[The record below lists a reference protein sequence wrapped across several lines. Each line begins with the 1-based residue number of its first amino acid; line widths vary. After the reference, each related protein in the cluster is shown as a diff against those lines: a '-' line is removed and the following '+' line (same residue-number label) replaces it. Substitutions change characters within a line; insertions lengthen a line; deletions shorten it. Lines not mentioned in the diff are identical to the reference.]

1 LKSQVKALLKHQKIL
16 FQKDISS
23 RLPLETSK
31 KIDYHCKIEFTQIK
45 LSLEKQL
52 NSEFAGP
59 TVFGHP
65 KGLMT
70 LFFTEMWERF
80 SYYGMRAL
88 LILFMTTAVIDGGLG
103 FDDKTSGA
111 IYGLYTMGVYLL
123 ALPGGWLAD
132 RLFGLKKSVWYGGII
147 IALGHFTMAL
157 PGLINLFETAEVEK
171 VALSA
176 FDTNSFFLGL
186 VLIVFGT
193 GLLKPNISSIVGQL
207 YPAGSSKRDAGFSI
221 FYMGINLGALIAP
234 IVCSTLAT
242 YDWHLGFGVAGL
254 GMVIGLI
261 QYKLTSQ
268 ALDGLGDEP
277 VVETAEEKISFNKL
291 KKGTTY
297 VIAALIA
304 IIAVLFTGI
313 IPIDVS
319 AIAGASGTIIAVV
332 AFGYLGYVIAF
343 GGLDKGD
350 RNKVGVIA
358 ILFLFSAMFWSGFE
372 QAGSTLNLFAERFTD
387 RTVFGWEI
395 PTGYFQSINSMFII
409 IFAPIFGAM
418 WVWLGRRNMEPS
430 SPLKFAFGLFALGMG
445 FLVMY
450 FAAKIAASGDLAAP
464 TWLIMTYMLHT
475 FGELSLSPVGLSLV
489 TKLAPKSYG
498 GQMMGI
504 WFLSVALGNLIAGL
518 IAGEASGGSEEALAQ
533 MPDQYMLIV
542 YTVLGSAA
550 LLFLLKPIIR
560 KMMGEVH

>member
-1 LKSQVKALLKHQKIL
+1 LLTQ
-16 FQKDISS
+16 DNSNTS
-23 RLPLETSK
+23 VLETSRK
-31 KIDYHCKIEFTQIK
+31 KEYHCKIYFTQIK
-45 LSLEKQL
+45 PSLEKQL
-52 NSEFAGP
+52 TPEFDGP
-59 TVFGHP
+59 TIFGHP

-88 LILFMTTAVIDGGLG
+88 LILFMTTAVFEGGLG

-132 RLFGLKKSVWYGGII
+132 RLFGLKQSVWYGGII

-157 PGLINLFETAEVEK
+157 PGVVKLFSSSEVEK
-171 VALSA
+171 VALST

-186 VLIVFGT
+186 ILIVLGT

-221 FYMGINLGALIAP
+221 FYMGINIGGFIAP
-234 IVCSTLAT
+234 IICGTLAT

-254 GMVIGLI
+254 GMVFGLI
-261 QYKLTSQ
+261 QYKLTSNT
-268 ALDGLGDEP
+268 LVGLGDKPLFLSE
-277 VVETAEEKISFNKL
+277 AEKSGNKKL
-291 KKGTTY
+291 KINTSIILA
-297 VIAALIA
+297 VLAAVVA
-304 IIAVLFTGI
+304 ILFTGV

-319 AIAGASGTIIAVV
+319 AIAGASGTVIAIV
-332 AFGYLGYVIAF
+332 AFGFLGYVIAF
-343 GGLDKGD
+343 GGLDKAD
-350 RNKVGVIA
+350 KNKVGVIA

-372 QAGSTLNLFAERFTD
+372 QAGSTLNLFGERFTD
-387 RTVFGWEI
+387 RTVLGWEI
-395 PTGYFQSINSMFII
+395 PASYFQSINSLFII
-409 IFAPIFGAM
+409 IFAPFFGAL
-418 WVWLGRRNMEPS
+418 WVWLGRRNLEPS
-430 SPLKFAFGLFALGMG
+430 SPLKFTFGLILLGVG
-445 FLVMY
+445 FLIMY

-464 TWLIMTYMLHT
+464 TWLIMTYMIHT

-489 TKLAPKSYG
+489 TKLAPKNYG

-504 WFLSVALGNLIAGL
+504 WFLSVALGNLFAGL

-542 YTVLGSAA
+542 YTVMGSAI
-550 LLFLLKPIIR
+550 LLFLLKPVIK

>member
-1 LKSQVKALLKHQKIL
+1 
-16 FQKDISS
+16 
-23 RLPLETSK
+23 LETSRK
-31 KIDYHCKIEFTQIK
+31 KEYHCKIYFTQIIP
-45 LSLEKQL
+45 SLEKQL
-52 NSEFAGP
+52 TPEFDGP
-59 TVFGHP
+59 TIFGHP

-88 LILFMTTAVIDGGLG
+88 LILFMTTAVFEGGLG

-132 RLFGLKKSVWYGGII
+132 RLFGLKQSVWYGGII

-157 PGLINLFETAEVEK
+157 PGVVKLFSSSEVEK
-171 VALSA
+171 VALST

-186 VLIVFGT
+186 ILIVLGT

-221 FYMGINLGALIAP
+221 FYMGINIGGFIAP
-234 IVCSTLAT
+234 IICGTLAT

-254 GMVIGLI
+254 GMVFGLI
-261 QYKLTSQ
+261 QYKLTSNT
-268 ALDGLGDEP
+268 LVGLGDKPLFLSE
-277 VVETAEEKISFNKL
+277 AEKSGNKKL
-291 KKGTTY
+291 KINTSIILA
-297 VIAALIA
+297 VLAAVVA
-304 IIAVLFTGI
+304 ILFTGV

-319 AIAGASGTIIAVV
+319 AIAGASGTVIAIV
-332 AFGYLGYVIAF
+332 AFGFLGYVIAF
-343 GGLDKGD
+343 GGLDKAD
-350 RNKVGVIA
+350 KNKVGVIA

-372 QAGSTLNLFAERFTD
+372 QAGSTLNLFGERFTD
-387 RTVFGWEI
+387 RTVLGWEI
-395 PTGYFQSINSMFII
+395 PASYFQSINSLFII
-409 IFAPIFGAM
+409 IFAPFFGAL
-418 WVWLGRRNMEPS
+418 WVWLGRRNLEPS
-430 SPLKFAFGLFALGMG
+430 SPLKFTFGLILLGVG
-445 FLVMY
+445 FLIMY

-464 TWLIMTYMLHT
+464 TWLIMTYMIHT

-489 TKLAPKSYG
+489 TKLAPKNYG

-504 WFLSVALGNLIAGL
+504 WFLSVALGNLFAGL

-542 YTVLGSAA
+542 YTVMGSAI
-550 LLFLLKPIIR
+550 LLFLLKPVIK

>member
-1 LKSQVKALLKHQKIL
+1 
-16 FQKDISS
+16 
-23 RLPLETSK
+23 LETSTK
-31 KIDYHCKIEFTQIK
+31 KEYHCKVYFTQIK
-45 LSLEKQL
+45 RSLEKQL
-52 NSEFAGP
+52 TPEFDGP
-59 TVFGHP
+59 TIFGHP

-88 LILFMTTAVIDGGLG
+88 LILFMTTAVFEGGLG

-132 RLFGLKKSVWYGGII
+132 RLFGLKQSVWYGGII

-157 PGLINLFETAEVEK
+157 PGVVKLFSSSEVEK
-171 VALSA
+171 VALTT

-186 VLIVFGT
+186 ILIVLGT

-221 FYMGINLGALIAP
+221 FYMGINIGGFIAP
-234 IVCSTLAT
+234 IICGTLAT

-254 GMVIGLI
+254 GMVFGLF
-261 QYKLTSQ
+261 QYKMTSNT
-268 ALDGLGDEP
+268 LEGLGDKPIFVTE
-277 VVETAEEKISFNKL
+277 AEKSGNKKL
-291 KKGTTY
+291 KINTSIILA
-297 VIAALIA
+297 VLAVAVA
-304 IIAVLFTGI
+304 ILFTGV

-319 AIAGASGTIIAVV
+319 AIAGASGTVIAIV
-332 AFGYLGYVIAF
+332 AFGFLGYVMAF
-343 GGLDKGD
+343 GGLDKAD

-372 QAGSTLNLFAERFTD
+372 QAGSTLNLFGERFTD
-387 RTVFGWEI
+387 RMVLGWEI
-395 PTGYFQSINSMFII
+395 PASYFQSINSLFII
-409 IFAPIFGAM
+409 IFAPFFGAL
-418 WVWLGRRNMEPS
+418 WVWLGRRNLEPS
-430 SPLKFAFGLFALGMG
+430 SPLKFTFGLILLGVG
-445 FLVMY
+445 FLIMY

-464 TWLIMTYMLHT
+464 TWLIMTYMIHT

-489 TKLAPKSYG
+489 TKLAPKNYG

-504 WFLSVALGNLIAGL
+504 WFLSVALGNLFAGL

-542 YTVLGSAA
+542 YTVMGSAI
-550 LLFLLKPIIR
+550 LLFLLKPVIK

>member
-1 LKSQVKALLKHQKIL
+1 M
-16 FQKDISS
+16 
-23 RLPLETSK
+23 
-31 KIDYHCKIEFTQIK
+31 
-45 LSLEKQL
+45 EKQL
-52 NSEFAGP
+52 TPEFDGP

-88 LILFMTTAVIDGGLG
+88 LILFMTTAIVDGGLG

-157 PGLINLFETAEVEK
+157 PGLISLGQESNTVK
-171 VALSA
+171 DSLSSL
-176 FDTNSFFLGL
+176 DTNSFFLGL
-186 VLIVFGT
+186 VLIVLGT

-207 YPAGSSKRDAGFSI
+207 YAPGSSKRDAGFSI
-221 FYMGINLGALIAP
+221 FYMGINIGALIAP
-234 IVCSTLAT
+234 IACSTLAA
-242 YDWHLGFGVAGL
+242 YDWHLGFGLAGF
-254 GMVIGLI
+254 GMVLGLI
-261 QYKLTSQ
+261 QYKLTNKS
-268 ALDGLGDEP
+268 LDGLGETP
-277 VVETAEEKISFNKL
+277 VIESPEEIESNKKL
-291 KKGTTY
+291 KSMVTWIGSVLLAVVVFLFSGVISIDVSLIAGVSGY
-297 VIAALIA
+297 VIAI
-304 IIAVLFTGI
+304 
-313 IPIDVS
+313 
-319 AIAGASGTIIAVV
+319 V
-332 AFGYLGYVIAF
+332 AFGYLGYVMAF
-343 GGLDKGD
+343 GGLSKPD
-350 RNKVGVIA
+350 RNKVGVIT

-418 WVWLGRRNMEPS
+418 WVWLGRRNLEPS
-430 SPLKFAFGLFALGMG
+430 SPLKFTFGLLLLGVG
-445 FLVMY
+445 FFVMY

-464 TWLIMTYMLHT
+464 TWLILTYMLHT

-489 TKLAPKSYG
+489 TKLAPKAYG

-518 IAGEASGGSEEALAQ
+518 IAGEASGGTEEALAQ

-542 YTVLGSAA
+542 YTVVGSAI
-550 LLFLLKPIIR
+550 LLFLLKPVIR

>member
-1 LKSQVKALLKHQKIL
+1 
-16 FQKDISS
+16 
-23 RLPLETSK
+23 
-31 KIDYHCKIEFTQIK
+31 
-45 LSLEKQL
+45 LEKQHTL
-52 NSEFAGP
+52 EFDGP

-65 KGLMT
+65 KGLVT

-123 ALPGGWLAD
+123 ALPGGWIAD

-147 IALGHFTMAL
+147 IASGHFTMAL
-157 PGLINLFETAEVEK
+157 PGIVNLFGSNQIQQLS
-171 VALSA
+171 LSA

-186 VLIVFGT
+186 ILIVLGT

-234 IVCSTLAT
+234 IVCSTLAV

-261 QYKLTSQ
+261 QYKYTSQ
-268 ALDGLGDEP
+268 ALAGLGEKP
-277 VVETAEEKISFNKL
+277 VVETPEEEISFVKL
-291 KKGTTY
+291 KKHTTY
-297 VIAALIA
+297 SVVALVAVIGF
-304 IIAVLFTGI
+304 LFTGL
-313 IPIDVS
+313 IPLNVS
-319 AIAGASGTIIAVV
+319 SIAGVSGYIIAVV
-332 AFGYLGYVIAF
+332 AFGYLGYVMAF

-372 QAGSTLNLFAERFTD
+372 QAGSTLNLFTERFTE
-387 RTVFGWEI
+387 RTIFGWNI

-409 IFAPIFGAM
+409 IFAPFFGAM
-418 WVWLGRRNMEPS
+418 WVWLGRRNLEPS
-430 SPLKFAFGLFALGMG
+430 SPLKFAFGLLGLGMG

-489 TKLAPKSYG
+489 TKLAPKGYG

-504 WFLSVALGNLIAGL
+504 WFLSVALGNLFAGL
-518 IAGEASGGSEEALAQ
+518 IAGEASGGSQEALAR
-533 MPDQYMLIV
+533 MPSQYMLIV
-542 YTVLGSAA
+542 YTVVGSAV
-550 LLFLLKPIIR
+550 LLFMLKPFIR
-560 KMMGEVH
+560 KMMGRVH

>member
-1 LKSQVKALLKHQKIL
+1 MENQQTV
-16 FQKDISS
+16 
-23 RLPLETSK
+23 
-31 KIDYHCKIEFTQIK
+31 EFD
-45 LSLEKQL
+45 
-52 NSEFAGP
+52 GP
-59 TVFGHP
+59 TMFGHP

-132 RLFGLKKSVWYGGII
+132 RLFGLKQSVWYGGII

-157 PGLINLFETAEVEK
+157 PGLQTLLVGGHEAKTA
-171 VALSA
+171 LTTL
-176 FDTNSFFLGL
+176 DTSSFYLGL
-186 VLIVFGT
+186 ILIVLGT

-207 YPAGSSKRDAGFSI
+207 YAPGSSKRDAGFSI
-221 FYMGINLGALIAP
+221 FYMGINIGALIAP
-234 IVCSTLAT
+234 IACSTLAA
-242 YDWHLGFGVAGL
+242 YDWHLGFGLAGL
-254 GMVIGLI
+254 GMVLGLI
-261 QYKLTSQ
+261 QYKATGKS
-268 ALDGLGDEP
+268 LDGYGEAP
-277 VVETAEEKISFNKL
+277 VVETPEEIASTKKL
-291 KKGTTY
+291 KSMVTWIG
-297 VIAALIA
+297 LIMVA
-304 IIAVLFTGI
+304 IVSFLFFGGI
-313 IPIDVS
+313 SIDAS
-319 AIAGASGTIIAVV
+319 FIAGVSGYVIAVV
-332 AFGYLGYVIAF
+332 AFGYLGYVMAF
-343 GGLDKGD
+343 GGLDKSD
-350 RNKVGVIA
+350 RNKVGVIT

-409 IFAPIFGAM
+409 IFAPFFGAM
-418 WVWLGRRNMEPS
+418 WVWLGRRNLEPS
-430 SPLKFAFGLFALGMG
+430 SPLKFTFGLLLLGIG
-445 FLVMY
+445 FFVMY

-464 TWLIMTYMLHT
+464 TWLILTYMLHT

-518 IAGEASGGSEEALAQ
+518 IAGEASGGTEEALAQ

-542 YTVLGSAA
+542 YTVIGSAV
-550 LLFLLKPIIR
+550 LLFLLKPVIR
-560 KMMGEVH
+560 KMMGNVH